1 MKKLSAVIVAIIIA
15 FAMILP
21 AFAAYETGSIT
32 VNGKAGATYN
42 VYRILNLESYD
53 DEAGAYSYKAAGD
66 FNNFLNSADIKGT
79 YVNIDDAGYVTWVEN
94 ADEAEFA
101 ALALA
106 YAKENNLYKADRGT
120 IAENATAITFTDLYL
135 GYYLIDSSVG
145 TLCAL
150 DTTHPTMTITDKN
163 SEPTIEKKI
172 VVTDAEAG
180 TTTKTDSTT
189 AKTGDS
195 IQFEVTVHAYPGAES
210 YVIHDTMDAGL
221 RYVDFSVSIAGL
233 YQGADYTVSVK
244 ENGFDL
250 TFTKAYLDS
259 ITEEKDIVVTYSAD
273 LQANT
278 AVIAGEGNS
287 NEVTLTYGENN
298 ETESSKVTVYT
309 YKVDVVKTNAANK
322 VIDGA
327 KFKLYDADDN
337 LIRLVETGGTYV
349 VDMNTYNDFE
359 IPAGTFTISGL
370 SNGTYK
376 LVETEAPEG
385 YNKLEEAQVFTVNN
399 ADITATITD
408 GVLTDGGVQVI
419 NNSGSLLPTTG
430 GIGTT
435 IFYII
440 GAVLV
445 LGAAIFFFSKK
456 RMAIKEN

>member
-21 AFAAYETGSIT
+21 TFAAYETGSIT

-53 DEAGAYSYKAAGD
+53 DEAGAYSYKAAPD
-66 FNNFLNSADIKGT
+66 FEDFLNSADIKGT

-94 ADEAEFA
+94 ADAAEFA

-106 YAKENNLYKADRGT
+106 YAKENHLYTADRDT
-120 IAENATAITFTDLYL
+120 IAENATAITFTGLYL
-135 GYYLIDSSVG
+135 GYYLVDSSVG

-189 AKTGDS
+189 AKTGDR

-221 RYVDFSVSIAGL
+221 QYVDASVSIAGL
-233 YQGADYTVSVK
+233 ESTDYTVSTK

-273 LQANT
+273 LQTNT
-278 AVIAGEGNS
+278 AVMAGEGNS

-327 KFKLYDADDN
+327 KFKLYDADNN
-337 LIRLVETGGTYV
+337 LIRLSQTGGNTYV
-349 VDMNTYNDFE
+349 VDVNCNNDFE

-385 YNKLEEAQVFTVNN
+385 YNKLEEAQEFTVNN

-435 IFYII
+435 IFYIV